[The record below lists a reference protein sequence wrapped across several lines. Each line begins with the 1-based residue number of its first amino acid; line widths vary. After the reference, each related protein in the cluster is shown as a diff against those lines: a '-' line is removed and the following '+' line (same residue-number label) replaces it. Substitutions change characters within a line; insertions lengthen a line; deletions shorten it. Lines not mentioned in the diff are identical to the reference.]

1 MWEESPPHF
10 GWKLLIIFS
19 LRLEAVLRALSSS
32 WWHSFPFLHT
42 VFSFPFLFNSG
53 MKHCSQ
59 ENFSAR
65 FSDFWTFVFLNM
77 CAILTIFVQQW
88 PLEFQHNFPLLPGA
102 LTWPR
107 NTNIWETSGHLH
119 ICWYIRSEPL
129 CDVFLT
135 AGVGLGEGCVGFWGA
150 GQNLHLILSSQAI

>member
-1 MWEESPPHF
+1 MREDRLLFFWLELFNCFQLEARDHPKSPFCLPVTF
-10 GWKLLIIFS
+10 FSTSFLYSPFFSFKFRDETLPSVKLVGQISRFLNLLFFSTCVQFS
-19 LRLEAVLRALSSS
+19 LFLSSS
-32 WWHSFPFLHT
+32 DLWNSRIIFP
-42 VFSFPFLFNSG
+42 P
-53 MKHCSQ
+53 
-59 ENFSAR
+59 
-65 FSDFWTFVFLNM
+65 
-77 CAILTIFVQQW
+77 
-88 PLEFQHNFPLLPGA
+88 LPGA